1 MTAAIVVL
9 TDFLA
14 VSNRA
19 LAYAAALAVPLEAH
33 LVLLHVRHDG
43 LLAPQEYADRHAGR
57 NLCSTQQALHTLAE
71 SQPVPTQ
78 IEISESFLP
87 DAVTEAVRH
96 HQPLLLVLGRPG
108 TATAP
113 AEVVTSAAIDLLRQ
127 APCPLLIVPTVG
139 WDAVAPRRL
148 VLAVDGE
155 PFALCDNHLIVLRM
169 LEKLNGLLE
178 VVHVTDKRTAKH
190 GAAHIL
196 YTVQAGGLA
205 EHLSPDQVS
214 IVHGLQ
220 PVAGILQ
227 AASDFHAD
235 LIVLVARRHNLLSSL
250 FHRSVTAQLLSDSPV
265 PVLLLPSLD

>member
-9 TDFLA
+9 TDFFS

-19 LAYAAALAVPLEAH
+19 LSYAAALAVPLEAH

-43 LLAPQEYADRHAGR
+43 LLAPHEYGHRHAGR
-57 NLCSTQQALHTLAE
+57 NLRATQQALHSLAE

-87 DAVTEAVRH
+87 DAVAEAVRH
-96 HQPLLLVLGRPG
+96 HQPMLLVLGRPG

-113 AEVVTSAAIDLLRQ
+113 AEVVTSAAMDLLRQ
-127 APCPLLIVPTVG
+127 APYPLLIVPTVG
-139 WDAVAPRRL
+139 WDAAAPRRL

-155 PFALCDNHLIVLRM
+155 PFALCDNHLIVLHL
-169 LEKLNGLLE
+169 LEKLNATLE
-178 VVHVTDKRTAKH
+178 VVHVTDKRGAKH
-190 GAAHIL
+190 AAQHIL

-205 EHLSPDQVS
+205 DHLTPDQVS
-214 IVHGLQ
+214 VVHGLQ
-220 PVAGILQ
+220 PVEGILQ
-227 AASDFHAD
+227 AATDFNAD

-250 FHRSVTAQLLSDSPV
+250 FHRSVTAQLLCESPI